1 MPIIILMIAVFAVFF
16 IVQKIYDKQWSKNLS
31 ASVKFNEDAT
41 YENEKTQ
48 LVEVITN
55 DKVLPIPILDIDFN
69 LNKNFRFANAA
80 NSAVSDKLYRRDVFS
95 IGSKKKITRYL
106 DLICLKRG
114 YYTLDKVNLTA
125 HDLFLKGKYHM
136 SFDSNDELYV
146 YPERISS
153 ERINIPFSQIM
164 GEVLSRQKML
174 EDPFEFGGIRDYMIT
189 DPMKYI
195 NWKASAKAGGLV
207 VNQHDTTITQKITI
221 ILDTN
226 HTVSALEDYLTE
238 ESIRLL
244 AALTER
250 VINQGISLNI
260 VGNSQDIISDEY
272 LRLYDLKGTDMEFLR
287 KTFARLVWNDE
298 ITIDKVLD
306 NMKPSENELYVLIT
320 KNTEEEII
328 KAFENLAG
336 RNSALMIIP
345 YRDDI
350 PKVESKKFRVV
361 PWKAA
366 SGNKL

>member
-16 IVQKIYDKQWSKNLS
+16 LVRKIYDKQWAKNLS
-31 ASVKFNEDAT
+31 ASVKFKEEST

-48 LVEVITN
+48 LVEVVIN
-55 DKVLPIPILDIDFN
+55 DKILPIPIMDIDFN
-69 LNKNFRFANAA
+69 LHRNLRFANTA
-80 NSAVSDKLYRRDVFS
+80 NSAVSDKTYRRDIFS

-125 HDLFLKGKYHM
+125 HDIFLKGKYHT

-174 EDPFEFGGIRDYMIT
+174 EDPFEFGGIRDYQIT

-221 ILDTN
+221 ILDT
-226 HTVSALEDYLTE
+226 HYTVSPLDDYLTE
-238 ESIRLL
+238 ESIRLT
-244 AALTER
+244 AALAER
-250 VINQGISLNI
+250 VINQGIALNI
-260 VGNSQDIISDEY
+260 VGNSQDIMSGDF

-287 KTFARLVWNDE
+287 KTFARLVWHDE
-298 ITIDKVLD
+298 VTINQIID
-306 NMKPSENELYVLIT
+306 NMKPSENELYVFIS
-320 KNTEEEII
+320 KNTEEENIR
-328 KAFENLAG
+328 AFENLAA
-336 RNSALMIIP
+336 RNSAIMIIP

-350 PKVESKKFRVV
+350 PKVESNKFRTV

>member
-16 IVQKIYDKQWSKNLS
+16 IIRKVYDKQWSKNLT
-31 ASVKFNEDAT
+31 ASVKFKEDAA

-48 LVEVITN
+48 LVEVISN
-55 DKVLPIPILDIDFN
+55 DKLLPIPILDIDFN
-69 LNKNFRFANAA
+69 LHRNLRFANTA
-80 NSAVSDKLYRRDVFS
+80 NSAVSDKLYRRDIFS
-95 IGSKKKITRYL
+95 IGSKKRITRNL
-106 DLICLKRG
+106 DIICHKRG

-125 HDLFLKGKYHM
+125 HDIFLKGKYHT
-136 SFDSNDELYV
+136 SFDSNDEIYV

-221 ILDTN
+221 ILDTYR
-226 HTVSALEDYLTE
+226 TVSPLEDYLTE
-238 ESIRLL
+238 ESIRLT
-244 AALTER
+244 AALAER
-250 VINQGISLNI
+250 VINQGIALNI
-260 VGNSQDIISDEY
+260 VGNGQDILSGDF

-287 KTFARLVWNDE
+287 KTFARIVWHDE
-298 ITIDKVLD
+298 VTADRIIGSI
-306 NMKPSENELYVLIT
+306 KPSENELYVFIT
-320 KNTEEEII
+320 KNTEEENI

-336 RNSALMIIP
+336 KNTAIMIVP
-345 YRDDI
+345 YRDEM
-350 PKVESKKFRVV
+350 PKVESNKFRVV

-366 SGNKL
+366 SGTKL